1 MGLAWL
7 KFAVAAL
14 SLGGKFKCLLILAF
28 LDPNIFLFSLGFYKW
43 MFCWFFRSIPEGD
56 VLLHTGDFTMR
67 GDEQEVINFNQWL
80 GTLPHKHKIVIA
92 GNHELSFDP
101 DFPKGENR
109 NSRSGNTGKNG
120 IAEKMK
126 ALLTNCIYLE
136 DSSVTIYGVKIY
148 GSPYQPEFGNWA
160 FPLKRGQV
168 CE

>member
-1 MGLAWL
+1 M
-7 KFAVAAL
+7 
-14 SLGGKFKCLLILAF
+14 
-28 LDPNIFLFSLGFYKW
+28 
-43 MFCWFFRSIPEGD
+43 
-56 VLLHTGDFTMR
+56 H
-67 GDEQEVINFNQWL
+67 
-80 GTLPHKHKIVIA
+80 
-92 GNHELSFDP
+92 LSFDP

-136 DSSVTIYGVKIY
+136 DSSVTVYGVKIY

-168 CE
+168 CELWQYGLWSFRTGDTKLERFLHKNQRTQRKLSNFENWTNGEPQ